1 MIVIYFPYYRV
12 EITIIIEKHGASY
25 MIKEYELREELN
37 EVADILHQYNANPS
51 SWLSWITYFLAR
63 LDDKAMDVDPA
74 NQRRYEDML
83 SNLQDSIHNRRRT
96 GGW

>member
-1 MIVIYFPYYRV
+1 
-12 EITIIIEKHGASY
+12 

-37 EVADILHQYNANPS
+37 RVADDIHSYNANPS
-51 SWLSWITYFLAR
+51 GWLGWVVYLLAR

-83 SNLQDSIHNRRRT
+83 SNLQDNIHNRRRT